1 MTSVEPD
8 WNTLYKDLTRY
19 VASKVNDSAL
29 AHDIVQ
35 EVLIKAYKR
44 SDQLR
49 KPESFEGWIFQIT
62 RNEVADHY
70 RRKARMI
77 DHKNVDGET
86 SPQDYNGCASDCL
99 MILMKSLPRKYRE
112 ALEFTTLETHSQA
125 DLAALSKISHAGA
138 RSRVQRARKMLRK
151 RMDELF
157 IIHTDPY
164 GNIIRCENRTP
175 CCCDQSRLH
184 QF

>member
-1 MTSVEPD
+1 MPAEPD
-8 WNTLYKDLTRY
+8 WNTLYNDLTRY
-19 VASKVNDSAL
+19 VNSKVNDDAL

-49 KPESFEGWIFQIT
+49 KPDSFMGWIFQIT

-70 RRKARMI
+70 RRKARTI
-77 DHKNVDGET
+77 DQANVDSET
-86 SPQDYNGCASDCL
+86 STHDYNECASHCL
-99 MILMKSLPRKYRE
+99 MTLMKSLPQKYRE
-112 ALEFTTLETHSQA
+112 ALEFTSLETHSQA
-125 DLAALSKISHAGA
+125 DLATLSKISHAGA

-151 RMDELF
+151 KMDELF

-164 GNIIRCENRTP
+164 GNIIYCENRTP
-175 CCCDQSRLH
+175 CCCDSTDVH